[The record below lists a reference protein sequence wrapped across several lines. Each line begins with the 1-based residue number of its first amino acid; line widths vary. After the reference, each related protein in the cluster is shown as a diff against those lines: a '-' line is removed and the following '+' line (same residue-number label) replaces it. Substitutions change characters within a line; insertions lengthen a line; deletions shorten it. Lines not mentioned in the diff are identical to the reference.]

1 MANTA
6 ESQCP
11 RSISDEDRARAQMY
25 QLLGALLG
33 NPPSNELLRGLA
45 SLKGD
50 DTPIGSASKNLAALA
65 QRTAPADAARE
76 FNNLFVGLT
85 RGELLP
91 YASYYLT
98 GFLNE
103 KPLANLRT
111 DLLSRGISA
120 RDDVKEPEDHIG
132 TLCEIMA
139 GIITGEFG
147 SASDLPS
154 QKAFFEAH
162 MAKWARLFFTDL
174 EEAQSAIFYA
184 PVGSLGRAFMTVE
197 SEAFAIQ

>member
-1 MANTA
+1 MVNTA
-6 ESQCP
+6 ESHCP

-25 QLLGALLG
+25 QLLGALLS
-33 NPPSNELLRGLA
+33 NPPSSELLRGLA

-65 QRTAPADAARE
+65 QRTTPADAERE
-76 FNNLFVGLT
+76 YNNLFVGLG

-103 KPLANLRT
+103 KPLANLRS
-111 DLLSRGISA
+111 DLMARGIKA
-120 RDDVKEPEDHIG
+120 RDDVKEPEDHMG

-139 GIITGEFG
+139 GIITGEFV
-147 SASDLPS
+147 SDSDLPS

-162 MAKWARLFFTDL
+162 MGKWARLFFTDL
-174 EEAQSAIFYA
+174 EEAQSAIFYTS
-184 PVGSLGRAFMTVE
+184 VGSLGRAFMTVE
-197 SEAFAIQ
+197 ADAFAIQ